1 LNPDGPP
8 LPFSGESIMSSENP
22 STRRFLKGLD
32 LSQVFYEEAVRPLL
46 ESELPDLVYSAGH
59 LGAGSDVLGFDTEQ
73 SMDHDWGP
81 KLLIFLG
88 EKDYEKYHEY
98 LGTFLGH
105 NLPTEIHGFPINF
118 GRHDDGTIFMQLLD
132 KKPLNHGVK
141 IFTIRDYFERYL
153 TVNPLEKMNPID
165 WVVLPEQRLRSIAQ
179 GRIFHDGL
187 RQLNSILDNLLYYPN
202 DVWLYLLSTQWR
214 RIAQEEHFMGR
225 CGQAGDE
232 LGSRVVGSR
241 LVYDIMKLCFLM
253 EKQYAPYIKWF
264 GTAFSQLK
272 SASILTPILEGV
284 FEATSWEDRQE
295 HLVRAYEIVANMHNS
310 LGITEPMKAKVS
322 NFHNRPF
329 LVIKADDFAEAIY
342 ATIQDEEVLSLS
354 KFLGGVDQFVNST
367 DVLSKPERYPKLRN
381 MFSSLSLEYKM

>member
-1 LNPDGPP
+1 
-8 LPFSGESIMSSENP
+8 MSPEYP
-22 STRRFLKGLD
+22 STKHFIKGLN
-32 LSQVFYEEAVRPLL
+32 LSQVFYEESVRPLL
-46 ESELPDLVYSAGH
+46 ESKYPDLLYSAGH

-88 EKDYEKYHEY
+88 EKDYEKYHESLDAL
-98 LGTFLGH
+98 LGNDLPSEIRG
-105 NLPTEIHGFPINF
+105 LPTNF
-118 GRHDDGTIFMQLLD
+118 GYHDDGTIVMQMSD
-132 KKPLNHGVK
+132 DRPLNHGVK
-141 IFTIRDYFERYL
+141 IVTIRDYFERYL
-153 TVNPLEKMNPID
+153 TVNPLEKMSPID
-165 WVVLPEQRLRSIAQ
+165 WVVLPEQRLRSIAS

-187 RQLNSILDNLLYYPN
+187 GQLQPIMEKLSYYPN
-202 DVWLYLLSTQWR
+202 DVWLYLLSAQWR
-214 RIAQEEHFMGR
+214 RISQEEPFMGR

-232 LGSRVVGSR
+232 IGSRVVGSR

-272 SASILTPILEGV
+272 SAGVLTPILMRV
-284 FEATSWEDRQE
+284 FEATSWKDREE
-295 HLVRAYEIVANMHNS
+295 HLVRAYEIVAGMHNS

-329 LVIKADDFAEAIY
+329 LVIRADDFAEAIY

-381 MFSSLSLEYKM
+381 MFASLSLEYEM

>member
-1 LNPDGPP
+1 
-8 LPFSGESIMSSENP
+8 MSPEYP
-22 STRRFLKGLD
+22 STKHFMKGLD
-32 LSQVFYEEAVRPLL
+32 LSQVFYEEAVKSLL
-46 ESELPDLVYSAGH
+46 ESEFPNLVYSAGH

-88 EKDYEKYHEY
+88 EKDHEKYQES
-98 LGTFLGH
+98 LDTFLGY
-105 NLPTEIHGFPINF
+105 NLPTEIRGLPINF
-118 GRHDDGTIFMQLLD
+118 GYHDDGTIVMHLSED
-132 KKPLNHGVK
+132 RPLNHGVG
-141 IFTIRDYFERYL
+141 IVTIKDFFERYL
-153 TVNPLEKMNPID
+153 TVNPLEKMSPID
-165 WVVLPEQRLRSIAQ
+165 WVVLPEQRLRSIAS

-187 RQLNSILDNLLYYPN
+187 GQLQPTMEKLSYYPN

-214 RIAQEEHFMGR
+214 RIAQEEPFMGR
-225 CGQAGDE
+225 CGQVGDE

-272 SASILTPILEGV
+272 SADVLTPILQRV
-284 FEATSWEDRQE
+284 FEATSWKDRQE
-295 HLVRAYEIVANMHNS
+295 HLVRAYEIVAGMHND
-310 LGITEPMKAKVS
+310 LGITKPMKTKVS
-322 NFHNRPF
+322 NFYNRPF
-329 LVIKADDFAEAIY
+329 LVIRADDFAEAIY

-367 DVLSKPERYPKLRN
+367 DVLSKPKRYPKLRN
-381 MFSSLSLEYKM
+381 MFSSLSLEYEM

>member
-1 LNPDGPP
+1 MNP
-8 LPFSGESIMSSENP
+8 EYP
-22 STRRFLKGLD
+22 STKHFMKGLD

-46 ESELPDLVYSAGH
+46 ESEFPDLTYSAGH

-73 SMDHDWGP
+73 SIDHDWGP

-88 EKDYEKYHEY
+88 EKDYEKHQES
-98 LGTFLGH
+98 LHTFLGH
-105 NLPTEIHGFPINF
+105 NLPTEIRGFPINF
-118 GRHDDGTIFMQLLD
+118 GVHEDGTIVMQLSD
-132 KKPLNHGVK
+132 DRPLNHGVK
-141 IFTIRDYFERYL
+141 IVTIKDYFERYL

-165 WVVLPEQRLRSIAQ
+165 WVILPEQRLRSIAQ

-187 RQLNSILDNLLYYPN
+187 GHLQSILEKLSYYPN
-202 DVWLYLLSTQWR
+202 DVWLYLLSAQWQ
-214 RIAQEEHFMGR
+214 RIAQEEAFMGR
-225 CGQAGDE
+225 CGQVGDE

-264 GTAFSQLK
+264 GTGFSQLK
-272 SASILTPILEGV
+272 SASILTPILMRV
-284 FEATSWEDRQE
+284 FEATSWKVREE
-295 HLVRAYEIVANMHNS
+295 YLVQAYEIVAGMHNDI
-310 LGITEPMKAKVS
+310 GITAPMKADAS

-329 LVIKADDFAEAIY
+329 LVIRAEDFADAIY

-367 DVLSKPERYPKLRN
+367 DVLSKPKRYPKLRN